1 MDCPECQEREDEEKR
16 KQAVEEKYNEGINL
30 LRDANEKLYDANKLF
45 DELEENPD
53 LFLHSAEA
61 ESHDSG
67 FSLEHFINEFNEDVH
82 KMQRDLEML
91 IYEKEM
97 EEC

>member
-53 LFLHSAEA
+53 LFLH
-61 ESHDSG
+61 
-67 FSLEHFINEFNEDVH
+67 
-82 KMQRDLEML
+82 
-91 IYEKEM
+91 
-97 EEC
+97 